1 MDHIPD
7 SRGMTDDAPEEAEA
21 ASPTTEA
28 GVSASGADEG
38 SDSEATAET
47 DADAVQEAATD
58 ADPEAATGEAPP
70 VEVDPMEEPVSEGIE
85 VLDVP
90 EEPPLAEVDEDEREA
105 FGEVRAEPE
114 PVLEAP
120 TGDVEAESIAPPDE
134 FAAPEPEMEGPGEDG
149 AEAVD
154 LMGRA

>member
-1 MDHIPD
+1 MDHVPD
-7 SRGMTDDAPEEAEA
+7 SRGMSDDAPEEAEA

-28 GVSASGADEG
+28 GVSAAGPDEG
-38 SDSEATAET
+38 SDPEAPAEA

-58 ADPEAATGEAPP
+58 PDPEA
-70 VEVDPMEEPVSEGIE
+70 
-85 VLDVP
+85 
-90 EEPPLAEVDEDEREA
+90 
-105 FGEVRAEPE
+105 E

-134 FAAPEPEMEGPGEDG
+134 LSAPEPEMEGPGEDG